1 MRWDRGQGGDQVIDR
16 RGSGARI
23 GAGAGGLG
31 VVGVLIALVVNF
43 LGGGGG
49 GGFQLPTDLGIGTRG
64 GGGFEA
70 STATDDQTQFIQFVI
85 DNVQDAW
92 ELSFASSGQTYERT
106 KVVLFDGGVQTGCGA
121 ADSSVG
127 PFYCPADRLIYIDL
141 GFFRDLAG
149 RFGVEGSDAEAGSF
163 AQAYVIAHEV
173 GHHLQTILGIGD
185 EVRQQERDD
194 PDRANDLSIRQELQ
208 ADCFAGVWGHSAF
221 AEGRL
226 DDADIAQGLDAAAAV
241 GDDRIQSQAGVG
253 VTPETWT
260 HGSAEQ
266 RTRWFRVGFDSG
278 QASSC
283 DTFAASAP

>member
-16 RGSGARI
+16 RGGGARI

-64 GGGFEA
+64 RGGFEA

-92 ELSFASSGQTYERT
+92 EFSFASSGQTYERT

-185 EVRQQERDD
+185 EVRQKERDD

-241 GDDRIQSQAGVG
+241 GDDRIQAQAGAG
-253 VTPETWT
+253 VNSETWT

-278 QASSC
+278 QAGSC
-283 DTFAASAP
+283 DTFGAAAL